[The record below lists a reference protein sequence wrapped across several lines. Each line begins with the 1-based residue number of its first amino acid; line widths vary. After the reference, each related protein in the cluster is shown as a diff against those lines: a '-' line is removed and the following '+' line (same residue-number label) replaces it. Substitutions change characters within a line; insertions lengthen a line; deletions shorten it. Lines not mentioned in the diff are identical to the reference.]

1 MKNAKEFK
9 LIECSGTPYEIGRQW
24 GEGCKESLFKVSEN
38 AFNGMNQMYQAP
50 REEVIA
56 RAMKFLPFVQEF
68 DPYLIEIMR
77 GQSDGAGISFEEIFT
92 QKCMNELTFYYSGK
106 IIGLCTSFA
115 ATGKATQDGK
125 TLLGQNIDWLVGAP
139 IDLLKINHSNGLAQ
153 FILSFANSTEFTFS
167 SAGFGMCVNA
177 TLGQDYSFNVPLAC
191 YLPRVMR
198 QKSIHDAFDL
208 LKQVAHGLGYYHLAD
223 ANGQMYGIE
232 SIHNDYEIIYPEKD
246 MLLHSNNYITERFK
260 AGDTASVFQPDSYP
274 RLDKIRSFMNHNYG
288 RINTEIAMEILADHE
303 HHPNSICRHI
313 DPTVPISSTTLAS
326 LIMVP
331 AEGAIYIACGNPC
344 AYEYTRYEF

>member
-24 GEGCKESLFKVSEN
+24 GEGCKESLFRVSEN
-38 AFNGMNQMYQAP
+38 AFNGMNLMYQAP

-115 ATGKATQDGK
+115 ATGEATQDGK

-177 TLGQDYSFNVPLAC
+177 TLGQDYSFNIPLAC
-191 YLPRVMR
+191 YL
-198 QKSIHDAFDL
+198 
-208 LKQVAHGLGYYHLAD
+208 
-223 ANGQMYGIE
+223 
-232 SIHNDYEIIYPEKD
+232 
-246 MLLHSNNYITERFK
+246 
-260 AGDTASVFQPDSYP
+260 
-274 RLDKIRSFMNHNYG
+274 
-288 RINTEIAMEILADHE
+288 
-303 HHPNSICRHI
+303 
-313 DPTVPISSTTLAS
+313 
-326 LIMVP
+326 
-331 AEGAIYIACGNPC
+331 
-344 AYEYTRYEF
+344 